1 MQVPSI
7 QNLGAHT
14 ANMFARITTAFV
26 LSGVLIGLLFLL
38 AESVEAD
45 PTKQDVVG
53 ETNPFQ
59 GHLDDVVANQSNYG
73 YLLETGDDALLA
85 RIHLIRSAT
94 ESIEIQTYIWTPDES
109 GQFVMWE
116 LYQAALR
123 GVQVRIIID
132 DLSIRAM
139 HNFVAYLT
147 ELHPNIAIKQYNPV
161 ADDIDINVVET
172 AGGIATGFGK
182 YNHRMHNKVLIVDET
197 YGITGGRNYE
207 NDYFDRGADR
217 SFLDRDILLL
227 GPVVEQMS
235 TSFEEYWADD
245 LSVPTSKMKDVK
257 KAIQNNEVEIPDIA
271 LAYEIPF
278 IFDGLSTCANSPDCI
293 EGRITSRGVQLDEV
307 IFVADHPG
315 KHEEGDDLA
324 ETTESLVELITS
336 ARKRMIFQ
344 TPYLV
349 VGTRGNKVWRDI
361 KKNNPNMKILVSS
374 NSLGAADHFYAY
386 AFSYK
391 NKKKYLK
398 QYQWEIHEMKPSPS
412 DINQMMVK
420 VPGVERSGKHYA
432 SIHAKT
438 FLFDD
443 DVVWLGSF
451 NLDPRSARLNTEVGV
466 IIRDRE
472 FFELVEERIML
483 FTAPQNAWT
492 IAPRREIPI
501 VSSVNGVIENVFAL
515 IPFANVWPFTYSASY
530 ELREGGEVTPFY
542 SKDFHDNYRSV
553 GQFPGAEMTPKA
565 IKTRLTK
572 AFFGPAEPMM

>member
-1 MQVPSI
+1 MFI
-7 QNLGAHT
+7 RFT
-14 ANMFARITTAFV
+14 AAFV
-26 LSGVLIGLLFLL
+26 LSSVLLVLLVLL
-38 AESVEAD
+38 AESVEAN
-45 PTKQDVVG
+45 PTKPDAVD
-53 ETNPFQ
+53 ETTPFQ
-59 GHLDDVVANQSNYG
+59 RHLDDVEANQSNYG
-73 YLLETGDDALLA
+73 YLLEMGDDALLA

-94 ESIEIQTYIWTPDES
+94 ESIEIQTFIWTPDES
-109 GQFVMWE
+109 GQFVLWE

-161 ADDIDINVVET
+161 ADDIDINVVQT
-172 AGGIATGFGK
+172 VGGLATGFSK
-182 YNHRMHNKVLIVDET
+182 YNHRMHNKIFIVDET

-227 GPVVEQMS
+227 GPVVEQIS
-235 TSFEEYWADD
+235 TSFEEYWGND
-245 LSVPTSKMKDVK
+245 LSVPTSKMKDVRK
-257 KAIQNNEVEIPDIA
+257 EIQNNEVETPDIA
-271 LAYEIPF
+271 LIYEIPF
-278 IFDGLSTCANSPDCI
+278 IFDGLSKCASSPDCV
-293 EGRITSRGVQLDEV
+293 EGRIASRGIQLDEV
-307 IFVADHPG
+307 MFVADHPG
-315 KHEEGDDLA
+315 KHEDGDDLA

-349 VGTRGNKVWRDI
+349 VGTRGDKAWRDI
-361 KKNNPNMKILVSS
+361 KKDNPDMQILVSS

-398 QYQWEIHEMKPSPS
+398 QYQWEIHEMKPSPP
-412 DINQMMVK
+412 DIDQMMIK
-420 VPGVERSGKHYA
+420 VPGVQQSRTHYT
-432 SIHAKT
+432 SIHSKT

-483 FTAPQNAWT
+483 FAAPKNAWT
-492 IAPRREIPI
+492 IAPRRKIPI
-501 VSSVNGVIENVFAL
+501 VSSLNGVIENVLSL
-515 IPFANVWPFTYSASY
+515 IPFANVWPFTFSASF
-530 ELREGGEVTPFY
+530 ELREGGEVMPFH

-553 GQFPGAEMTPKA
+553 GQFPGVKMTPKA
-565 IKTRLTK
+565 IKTRITK
-572 AFFGPAEPMM
+572 AFFGPAEPII